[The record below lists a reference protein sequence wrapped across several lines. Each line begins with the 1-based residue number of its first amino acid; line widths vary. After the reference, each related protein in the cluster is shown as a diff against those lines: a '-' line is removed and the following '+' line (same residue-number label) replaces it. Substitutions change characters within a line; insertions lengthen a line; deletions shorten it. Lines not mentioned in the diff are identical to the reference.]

1 MQDPY
6 EVLGVP
12 RDATPEEI
20 KAAFRK
26 LAAKH
31 HPDRNAGDDS
41 AQERF
46 KEINAAYQILS
57 DPKKR
62 AMFDRFGAAGA
73 NAASSA
79 GNPFAGGM
87 PFDFDLSGANFDGI
101 FGDLLSAFGIGG
113 KGDRGDIKKEVTI
126 DFVEAAFGCEKE
138 INYDRAQ
145 VCKTCNGSGAA
156 PGTETRTCSACNGR
170 GRIRFQQPFLPMAL
184 ERPCSRCRGTGRE
197 VLVSCKECR
206 GEGLIRKKKSIL
218 VQIPPGIEH
227 NATHLVQ
234 RAGSIPRPGKGPG
247 DLELIIK
254 VRPHEF
260 FRREGDDVRLLGPRL
275 LSPGNPRCRN
285 RDPDPG
291 WQGQTARPVGYAI
304 RNRPA
309 NPLKGHPPSCRRRSW
324 RPTRRG
330 QRRGAGQPFGAG
342 QRVDSGARRRNW
354 FRGPAAASYLLGEI
368 EGSVRVGTGGRMWAV
383 NPTAS
388 TLVLPLRRDC
398 RAPCLIG
405 ES

>member
-1 MQDPY
+1 VQDPY

-12 RDATPEEI
+12 REASPEEI

-46 KEINAAYQILS
+46 KEINAAYQLLS

-73 NAASSA
+73 QAGAA

-87 PFDFDLSGANFDGI
+87 PFDFDLSGADFDGV
-101 FGDLLSAFGIGG
+101 FGDLLNAFGFGG

-138 INYDRAQ
+138 IAYERAQ
-145 VCKTCNGSGAA
+145 ICKTCDGSGAA
-156 PGTETRTCSACNGR
+156 PGSDTRVCSACNGR

-184 ERPCSRCRGTGRE
+184 ERPCSRCHGKGRE
-197 VLVSCKECR
+197 VLVPCKDCQ
-206 GEGLIRKKKSIL
+206 GEGLIRKKKDIV
-218 VQIPPGIEH
+218 VQIPPGIE
-227 NATHLVQ
+227 NGATHLVQ

-247 DLELIIK
+247 DLELTIK

-260 FRREGDDVRLLGPRL
+260 FRREGDDVICSVPVSFPQATLGAEIEIPTLSGKGKLRIPPGTQSGTVLGIRGKGIPRRVVGGRGDQL
-275 LSPGNPRCRN
+275 VEV
-285 RDPDPG
+285 
-291 WQGQTARPVGYAI
+291 AVEVPVDLTDRAKELIQELGDEI
-304 RNRPA
+304 GSEVQP
-309 NPLKGHPPSCRRRSW
+309 
-324 RPTRRG
+324 
-330 QRRGAGQPFGAG
+330 QRRTFLEKLRDLFG
-342 QRVDSGARRRNW
+342 
-354 FRGPAAASYLLGEI
+354 
-368 EGSVRVGTGGRMWAV
+368 
-383 NPTAS
+383 
-388 TLVLPLRRDC
+388 
-398 RAPCLIG
+398 
-405 ES
+405 

>member
-1 MQDPY
+1 VRDPY

-41 AQERF
+41 AQDRF
-46 KEINAAYQILS
+46 KEINAAHQILS

-73 NAASSA
+73 GAAA

-87 PFDFDLSGANFDGI
+87 PFDFDLSGAGFDGI
-101 FGDLLSAFGIGG
+101 FGDLLGAFGFGG
-113 KGDRGDIKKEVTI
+113 KADRGDIKKEVTI

-138 INYDRAQ
+138 ISYERAQ
-145 VCKTCNGSGAA
+145 VCKTCSGSGAA
-156 PGTETRTCSACNGR
+156 SGSDTRTCSACNGR

-184 ERPCSRCRGTGRE
+184 ERPCSRCKGTGRE
-197 VLVSCKECR
+197 VMVPCADCR
-206 GEGLIRKKKSIL
+206 GDGLVRKKKTIL

-234 RAGSIPRPGKGPG
+234 RAGNLPRPSKGPG

-260 FRREGDDVRLLGPRL
+260 FRREGDDVICSVPVSFPQATLGSEVEIPTLAGKGKLRVPAGTQSGTVLRIRGKGIPRRVVGGRGDQL
-275 LSPGNPRCRN
+275 VEV
-285 RDPDPG
+285 
-291 WQGQTARPVGYAI
+291 AVEVPVGLTERAKQLI
-304 RNRPA
+304 QELGEEIGSEVQP
-309 NPLKGHPPSCRRRSW
+309 
-324 RPTRRG
+324 
-330 QRRGAGQPFGAG
+330 QRRTFLEKLRDLFG
-342 QRVDSGARRRNW
+342 
-354 FRGPAAASYLLGEI
+354 
-368 EGSVRVGTGGRMWAV
+368 
-383 NPTAS
+383 
-388 TLVLPLRRDC
+388 
-398 RAPCLIG
+398 
-405 ES
+405 